1 MALTLNQF
9 LFLILTIA
17 GVVVAVFLVLLLLQL
32 RRTAMEAE
40 KAMAEFRQAA
50 ENLKVIE
57 ASLQERLEDVGRL
70 VDVGKKAAHGLTQT
84 AQLIGT
90 SAFKPLAKVWPL
102 LVPIVGYLVRRWK
115 RRKEEKDVRE

>member
-9 LFLILTIA
+9 LVLVLTIA
-17 GVVVAVFLVLLLLQL
+17 AVVVAVFLVLLLLQL
-32 RRTAMEAE
+32 RRTAAEAE

-50 ENLKVIE
+50 ENLKAIE
-57 ASLQERLEDVGRL
+57 ASVQERLEDVGRL

-84 AQLIGT
+84 AQIFGT
-90 SAFKPLAKVWPL
+90 GAFKPLAKVWPL

-115 RRKEEKDVRE
+115 SRKEEKDVRE